1 MACQNVRPRADTGSD
16 AIRTP
21 QTVMS
26 HAPQEQLLGAWRNHE
41 QAGLRAHRID
51 RGVEV
56 RTPTFPSVCATK
68 KRGQTELSGCVAP
81 EGATRGV
88 LSVYRCGGSQGLR
101 LSPDLVP
108 VSLAKR
114 APAHGLTSA
123 PRSVAEAPRPSPCMA
138 CAPPLA
144 SGGLP
149 NNPCEPLRLARGRW
163 VQYASRW
170 WVARRCARNGWGTSP
185 SALRSLALD
194 QVKLCWT
201 IC

>member
-114 APAHGLTSA
+114 APAHGLKSA
-123 PRSVAEAPRPSPCMA
+123 PRSVAEAPRPSPCTA
-138 CAPPLA
+138 SRCAIGQRRAGQPVRTTAPG
-144 SGGLP
+144 SGP
-149 NNPCEPLRLARGRW
+149 RW
-163 VQYASRW
+163 VQYPPRW